1 MRDMREDT
9 TTEPFVVRR
18 TGLGTTLSI
27 LYFGALLFAVEIL
40 LTVGAVLWALARNSP
55 VRVPLEAIWL
65 SWGGAP
71 LIFAIG
77 MPILILVGA
86 ITTAESRREADSD
99 DVLLC
104 VDADRVYLGGEQPQ
118 ILPWPE
124 VHGICRVERRWD
136 NGEGGVSW
144 EPYLIVMTH
153 PEDELAHS
161 SMSWGPSRSWP
172 GTNAIMGTPL
182 DFDALVAA
190 VKRHAPHI
198 PVTDRGRVPE

>member
-27 LYFGALLFAVEIL
+27 LYFGALLVGLEIL
-40 LTVGAVLWALARNSP
+40 LTVAAVLLALFRHIP
-55 VRVPLEAIWL
+55 VRQPLEAIWL
-65 SWGGAP
+65 SWAGTP

-77 MPILILVGA
+77 LPILLLVGA

-104 VDADRVYLGGEQPQ
+104 VDADRVYLGGDQPQ
-118 ILPWPE
+118 ILPWDQ
-124 VHGICRVERRWD
+124 VHGICRVERHWV
-136 NGEGGVSW
+136 NTEGGEGW
-144 EPYLIVMTH
+144 YPYLIVMTR
-153 PEDELAHS
+153 PEDELDRS
-161 SMSWGPSRSWP
+161 SKAWGPSRSWP
-172 GTNAIMGTPL
+172 GTNEIMGKKL
-182 DFDALVAA
+182 DFDVLVEA

>member
-27 LYFGALLFAVEIL
+27 LYFGALIFALEIL
-40 LTVGAVLWALARNSP
+40 LTVAAVLWALARNSP
-55 VRVPLEAIWL
+55 VRTPLEAIWL

-77 MPILILVGA
+77 LPILTLVGA

-104 VDADRVYLGGEQPQ
+104 LASDRVYLGGEQPQ
-118 ILPWPE
+118 TLPWDE
-124 VHGICRVERRWD
+124 VHGICRVERHWE
-136 NGEGGVSW
+136 NSEGSEGW
-144 EPYLIVMTH
+144 EPYLIVMTC
-153 PEDELAHS
+153 PENDLPRS
-161 SMSWGPSRSWP
+161 TKSWGPSRHWP
-172 GTNAIMGTPL
+172 GTTTIMGQKL
-182 DFDALVAA
+182 DFDVLTEA
-190 VKRHAPHI
+190 VKRFAPHI

>member
-27 LYFGALLFAVEIL
+27 LYFGALLVALEIL
-40 LTVGAVLWALARNSP
+40 LTVGAVLWALASDSP
-55 VRVPLEAIWL
+55 MRTPLEAIWL

-77 MPILILVGA
+77 LPILILVGA

-99 DVLLC
+99 EVLLC
-104 VDADRVYLGGEQPQ
+104 VDADRVYLGGDQPQ
-118 ILPWPE
+118 ILPWDQ
-124 VHGICRVERRWD
+124 VHGLCRVERHWD
-136 NGEGGVSW
+136 NGDGGEGW
-144 EPYLIVMTH
+144 DPYLIVLTH
-153 PEDELAHS
+153 PEDALARS
-161 SMSWGPSRSWP
+161 SKSWGPSRSWP
-172 GTNAIMGTPL
+172 GTKAIMGKPL
-182 DFDALVAA
+182 DFDELTAA
-190 VKRHAPHI
+190 VQRYAPHV